1 MHKTDILLH
10 RTPYAILDDER
21 HIITV
26 LAGCPFPKNGVP
38 DDWDDVVVLL
48 KLLVKKCISRRMIV
62 SIDVALTSVK
72 LLVGPMVGG
81 RGFVPVAYF
90 IA

>member
-1 MHKTDILLH
+1 MLYLMMRD
-10 RTPYAILDDER
+10 ASS
-21 HIITV
+21 
-26 LAGCPFPKNGVP
+26 PFSPGVP
-38 DDWDDVVVLL
+38 FQRMVCRMTGMMWWCALALLL